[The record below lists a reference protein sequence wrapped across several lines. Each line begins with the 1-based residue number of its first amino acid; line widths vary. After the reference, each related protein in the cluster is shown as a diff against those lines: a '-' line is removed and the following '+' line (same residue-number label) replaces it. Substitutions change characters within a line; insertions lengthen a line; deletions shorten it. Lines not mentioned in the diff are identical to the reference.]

1 MNYKVKNTRIHNTV
15 QIRLYCYAM
24 YSIFKVIIIGI
35 YYNKILD
42 LNVLYNSYKLCRKG
56 VDWKY
61 STQRFEANL
70 LQELNVLRHSL
81 IDRTYEVK
89 PFTEF
94 DINERGKPRHIRS
107 PQLID
112 RVLQRAICE
121 EVLEPVLSKYL
132 IYDNGASVKDKGVE
146 FTRSRLV
153 HNLQSYWKQY
163 GNEGYILVGDFSK
176 FFDSIPHDKL
186 INMVAKK
193 INDEEFIDLF
203 AKIVRSFGDKKGV
216 GLGIGAQISQICGVF
231 YPTPIDNYVK
241 IVKGCKYYGRHMDDF
256 YIIHHDKELLKQLL
270 AEIKK
275 IAIELGLTLNEK
287 KTHICKINRGFIF
300 LKQHIFIGKKGHIV
314 QKPCK
319 QNITHERRKLK
330 KFREKLDNGEMTIDT
345 IKQQY
350 KSWRGG
356 IEKYDSHKVIK
367 KMDKL
372 FKELFT
378 SQDICKICLCE
389 DRCIMSKRWWNCPAW
404 NDDKKKGKYR
414 WKWKKVRK
422 TK

>member
-132 IYDNGASVKDKGVE
+132 IYDNGASVNTPTAKA
-146 FTRSRLV
+146 RW
-153 HNLQSYWKQY
+153 LQ
-163 GNEGYILVGDFSK
+163 IL
-176 FFDSIPHDKL
+176 
-186 INMVAKK
+186 
-193 INDEEFIDLF
+193 
-203 AKIVRSFGDKKGV
+203 
-216 GLGIGAQISQICGVF
+216 
-231 YPTPIDNYVK
+231 
-241 IVKGCKYYGRHMDDF
+241 
-256 YIIHHDKELLKQLL
+256 
-270 AEIKK
+270 
-275 IAIELGLTLNEK
+275 
-287 KTHICKINRGFIF
+287 
-300 LKQHIFIGKKGHIV
+300 
-314 QKPCK
+314 
-319 QNITHERRKLK
+319 
-330 KFREKLDNGEMTIDT
+330 
-345 IKQQY
+345 
-350 KSWRGG
+350 
-356 IEKYDSHKVIK
+356 
-367 KMDKL
+367 
-372 FKELFT
+372 
-378 SQDICKICLCE
+378 
-389 DRCIMSKRWWNCPAW
+389 
-404 NDDKKKGKYR
+404 
-414 WKWKKVRK
+414 
-422 TK
+422 